1 MPDHTE
7 SVGLLELASATT
19 ERRHGD
25 RMRELP
31 SLRERKRAENRER
44 HRRSAEPDSALAFHC
59 ECARSDCRARLPLE
73 VERHRRTLHRF
84 IVCVAHADADTPVG
98 VADHFMVVEA
108 HGAPAALRRPTRA
121 RLRSQYSA
129 A

>member
-44 HRRSAEPDSALAFHC
+44 HSRSAEPDLTLAFQC
-59 ECARSDCRARLPLE
+59 ECARPDCRARLPLE
-73 VERHRRTLHRF
+73 IERHRRALHRF
-84 IVCVAHADADTPVG
+84 IVCVAHADADTAVG

-108 HGAPAALRRPTRA
+108 HGAPAALRQPTRA